1 MELLSYMIIN
11 NNYYS
16 KDIIVK
22 HLIRTDSLENVN
34 INKTNIWSCPDRRM
48 FNLSCMHIFTHS
60 GGKVSDEENQVIT
73 GRSSRSCCAYRF
85 RNVQHYCGG

>member
-1 MELLSYMIIN
+1 MKDRKYFDYSYKNDEQVLFLLKVIKQIPCAKNFHYYLRIASKLATKAEMELLSYMIIN

-34 INKTNIWSCPDRRM
+34 INKTNVK
-48 FNLSCMHIFTHS
+48 N
-60 GGKVSDEENQVIT
+60 VIK
-73 GRSSRSCCAYRF
+73 
-85 RNVQHYCGG
+85 